1 MRFDRR
7 QLGGRQTGYTLIE
20 VLVAFMILTL
30 ALTVLLRIF
39 SGGLRNVSVSSDYAT
54 ATLIAESR
62 LAAAGIDIPLT
73 PGETSGTEGERFEWT
88 VNVQDYL
95 PWPGYRSAAR
105 GVDAYRVT
113 VTVEWPNGNN
123 TRSVGLSTVRLRTE
137 GGVGS

>member
-7 QLGGRQTGYTLIE
+7 QLDARQSGYTLVE
-20 VLVAFMILTL
+20 VLVAFVILAL

-62 LAAAGIDIPLT
+62 LAATGIDVPLR

-88 VNVQDYL
+88 VSVQDYQ
-95 PWPGYRSAAR
+95 PWPGYRSATK

-113 VTVEWPNGNN
+113 VTVEWPNGDN
-123 TRSVGLSTVRLRTE
+123 TRSVGLSTVRLRTAE
-137 GGVGS
+137 GVGS

>member
-113 VTVEWPNGNN
+113 VTVEWPNGDN

>member
-7 QLGGRQTGYTLIE
+7 QLAVRQSGYTLIE
-20 VLVAFMILTL
+20 VLVAFMILAL

-39 SGGLRNVSVSSDYAT
+39 SGGLRNVSVSSDYAI

-62 LAAAGIDIPLT
+62 LAAAGIDVPLR

-88 VNVQDYL
+88 VSVQDYQ
-95 PWPGYRSAAR
+95 PWPDYRSAAK
-105 GVDAYRVT
+105 GLDAYRVT
-113 VTVEWPNGNN
+113 VTVEWPHGDN

>member
-1 MRFDRR
+1 MRSDRR
-7 QLGGRQTGYTLIE
+7 QFATRQSGYTLIE
-20 VLVAFMILTL
+20 VLVAFMILAL

-62 LAAAGIDIPLT
+62 LAAAGIDIPLR

-88 VNVQDYL
+88 VSVQDYQ
-95 PWPGYRSAAR
+95 PWPGYRAASQA
-105 GVDAYRVT
+105 VDAYRVT
-113 VTVEWPNGNN
+113 VTVEWPHGDN

>member
-1 MRFDRR
+1 MRSDRR
-7 QLGGRQTGYTLIE
+7 QLDGRQSGYTLIE
-20 VLVAFMILTL
+20 VLVAFMILAL

-39 SGGLRNVSVSSDYAT
+39 SGGLRNVSVSSDYAV

-62 LAAAGIDIPLT
+62 LAAAGIDVPLT

-88 VNVQDYL
+88 VSVQDYQ
-95 PWPGYRSAAR
+95 PWPGYRSAAK
-105 GVDAYRVT
+105 GVDAYHVT

-123 TRSVGLSTVRLRTE
+123 TRRVGLSTIRLRSE

>member
-7 QLGGRQTGYTLIE
+7 QLAVRHSGYTLIE
-20 VLVAFMILTL
+20 VLVAFMILAL

-39 SGGLRNVSVSSDYAT
+39 SGGLRNVSVSSDYAI

-62 LAAAGIDIPLT
+62 LAGAGIDVPLR

-88 VNVQDYL
+88 VSVQDYQ
-95 PWPGYRSAAR
+95 PWPGYRSAAK
-105 GVDAYRVT
+105 GLDAYRVT
-113 VTVEWPNGNN
+113 VTVEWPHGDN

-137 GGVGS
+137 GGIGS

>member
-7 QLGGRQTGYTLIE
+7 QSGYTLIE
-20 VLVAFMILTL
+20 VLVAFVILAL

-39 SGGLRNVSVSSDYAT
+39 SGGLRNVSVSSDYAI
-54 ATLIAESR
+54 ATLIAESQ
-62 LAAAGIDIPLT
+62 LAAAGIDLPLR

-88 VNVQDYL
+88 VNVQDYQ
-95 PWPGYRSAAR
+95 PWPGYRSAAK
-105 GVDAYRVT
+105 GLDAYRVT
-113 VTVEWPNGNN
+113 VTVEWPHGDN

>member
-7 QLGGRQTGYTLIE
+7 QSGYTLIE
-20 VLVAFMILTL
+20 VLVAFMILAL
-30 ALTVLLRIF
+30 ALAVLMRIF

-62 LAAAGIDIPLT
+62 LAAAGIDGLLA
-73 PGETSGTEGERFEWT
+73 PGETSGTEGDRFEWT
-88 VNVQDYL
+88 VSVQDYE
-95 PWPGYRSAAR
+95 PWPGYRPAAK

-113 VTVEWPNGNN
+113 VTVEWPHGDN
-123 TRSVGLSTVRLRTE
+123 TRSIGLSTVRLRSE

>member
-7 QLGGRQTGYTLIE
+7 QTDVRQSGYTLIE
-20 VLVAFMILTL
+20 VLVAFVILAL

-62 LAAAGIDIPLT
+62 LAATGIDVPLR

-88 VNVQDYL
+88 VSVQDYE
-95 PWPGYRSAAR
+95 PWPGYRSAAK

-113 VTVEWPNGNN
+113 VTVEWPNGDN
-123 TRSVGLSTVRLRTE
+123 TRSVGLSTVRLRTAE
-137 GGVGS
+137 GVGS

>member
-7 QLGGRQTGYTLIE
+7 QLAVRQSGYTLIE
-20 VLVAFMILTL
+20 VLVAFMILAL

-39 SGGLRNVSVSSDYAT
+39 SGGLRNVSVSSDYAI

-62 LAAAGIDIPLT
+62 LAGAGIDVPLR

-88 VNVQDYL
+88 VSVQDYQ
-95 PWPGYRSAAR
+95 PWPGYRSAAK
-105 GVDAYRVT
+105 GLDAYRVT
-113 VTVEWPNGNN
+113 VTVEWPHGDN

-137 GGVGS
+137 GGIGS

>member
-7 QLGGRQTGYTLIE
+7 QLAVRQSGYTLIE
-20 VLVAFMILTL
+20 VLVAFMILAL

-39 SGGLRNVSVSSDYAT
+39 SGGLRNVSVSSDYAI

-62 LAAAGIDIPLT
+62 LAGAGIDVPLR

-88 VNVQDYL
+88 VNVQDYQ
-95 PWPGYRSAAR
+95 PWPGYRSAAK
-105 GVDAYRVT
+105 GLDAYRVT
-113 VTVEWPNGNN
+113 VTVEWPHGDN